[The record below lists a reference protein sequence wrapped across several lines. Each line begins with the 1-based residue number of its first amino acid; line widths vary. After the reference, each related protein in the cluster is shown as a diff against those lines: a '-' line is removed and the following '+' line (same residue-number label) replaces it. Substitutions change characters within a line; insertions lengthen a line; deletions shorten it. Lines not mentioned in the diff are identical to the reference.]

1 MKALQNGKRT
11 ASTGTVKEPKNLKK
25 TASKKK
31 QKIDLINGMVF
42 SEYDVWPILAELNNR
57 KN

>member
-1 MKALQNGKRT
+1 MKVLQNGKRT
-11 ASTGTVKEPKNLKK
+11 ASTGTVKESKNVKK
-25 TASKKK
+25 TSSKKN
-31 QKIDLINGMVF
+31 QEIDLINGMVF